1 MAAVSNDENV
11 ERMIKMRMIVSM
23 GALLPGLGCYFCI
36 AYTYVF
42 QFDIVAN
49 FTQSDQCP
57 GVKSMLPPVSYAIG
71 IWEPQRYFWLF
82 IMFLHCPPRI
92 FFLVL
97 YRRAFRNAAP
107 KSACYR
113 RIIYCYTKTM
123 WLELVGLVAV
133 SVLDIKCNFVIH
145 ATAYS
150 LWIISFN
157 FNMLFNTL
165 LHHYGGIRETS
176 RKYEV
181 IWRIKVFMFVTGIT
195 LSISTAISYPLFL
208 AFCIKEAY
216 VAFSIAEYIL
226 VGYNS
231 IFYCLSYWEFPRCR
245 LTLGV
250 FEAPKKVR
258 CSTLPNISNMT
269 KLPL

>member
-1 MAAVSNDENV
+1 MTAMVNDGNV
-11 ERMIKMRMIVSM
+11 ERMFKMRMIVMM
-23 GALLPGLGCYFCI
+23 GALLPGIGCYFCI
-36 AYTYVF
+36 AYTYIF
-42 QFDIVAN
+42 QFDVIKN

-57 GVKSMLPPVSYAIG
+57 EVNSILPPVSYAIG

-92 FFLVL
+92 FFLIL

-113 RIIYCYTKTM
+113 RVIYFYTKTM
-123 WLELVGLVAV
+123 WSELVGLVAV
-133 SVLDIKCNFVIH
+133 SVLDIKCNFV
-145 ATAYS
+145 
-150 LWIISFN
+150 WIISFN
-157 FNMLFNTL
+157 FNMLFNTI

-176 RKYEV
+176 QKYEV
-181 IWRIKVFMFVTGIT
+181 IWRIKLFMFVSGLI
-195 LSISTAISYPLFL
+195 LSLSTAVSYPLFL

-216 VAFSIAEYIL
+216 MAFSIAEYIL

-231 IFYCLSYWEFPRCR
+231 FFYCLSYWEFPRCR

-250 FEAPKKVR
+250 FEAPKKSR
-258 CSTLPNISNMT
+258 CSVVSTVSSITSTT